1 MSLVNLAITSYL
13 SYLFHFVHDLRVCY
27 LSRDVLP
34 LCVRKEKIMTHTV
47 YLEFDCAEGKG
58 VEFLDV
64 LLPALADTRAFEG
77 CISVETF
84 INADAPD
91 TVFLWEKWEERSNQ
105 EAYMGWRVETGLL
118 DLIGPFM
125 AGPPK
130 IAHLEAKD

>member
-1 MSLVNLAITSYL
+1 MIEEFAIYLATLYL
-13 SYLFHFVHDLRVCY
+13 YESE
-27 LSRDVLP
+27 
-34 LCVRKEKIMTHTV
+34 RKKIMTHTV

-84 INADAPD
+84 VNADAPD

-105 EAYMGWRVETGLL
+105 EAYMVWRVETGLL